1 VAFANLRDENLLR
14 LYDNIRD
21 QVDRDRVLRHK
32 LTSGDAVR
40 QHAEELRA
48 ELTRRRLQHAPINS
62 HHLCVPKI

>member
-21 QVDRDRVLRHK
+21 QVDRDRMYKHK

-48 ELTRRRLQHAPINS
+48 ELTRRRLQHAPINWHS
-62 HHLCVPKI
+62 L

>member
-1 VAFANLRDENLLR
+1 MALVNLKDETLLC

-21 QVDRDRVLRHK
+21 QVDRDGMYKHK

-48 ELTRRRLQHAPINS
+48 ELTRRRLQHSPINWHS
-62 HHLCVPKI
+62 L